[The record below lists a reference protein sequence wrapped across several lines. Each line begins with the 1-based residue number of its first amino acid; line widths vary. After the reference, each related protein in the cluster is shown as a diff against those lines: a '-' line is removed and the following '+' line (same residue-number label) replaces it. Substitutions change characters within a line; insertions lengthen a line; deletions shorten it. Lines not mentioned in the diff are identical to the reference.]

1 MRTSQKHP
9 PIIGR
14 VCGRLQEVVNFKN
27 RSTGGPFLV
36 TRLQGVKTTENHKT
50 ASPTTFRETTL
61 QLCSESISLSAAKLR
76 IAKRPYSGGALIL
89 PRSLH
94 QCSVLWVFK
103 ATLSFTEK
111 GQVKTGTWGHTW
123 GSKTRNLL
131 QTRPLIRKNDTDRD
145 GVSFSIFLQWSIYL
159 INSVDK
165 TKSLSKKKTQKRQPS
180 IDPMQIFLGVT
191 GSLPKWT
198 VSPKEFNRIRFLI
211 YYIVNMCP

>member
-1 MRTSQKHP
+1 ME
-9 PIIGR
+9 R
-14 VCGRLQEVVNFKN
+14 VCGRLREVVTFKN

-61 QLCSESISLSAAKLR
+61 QLCSESISLSAAKPR

-111 GQVKTGTWGHTW
+111 GEVKTRIWGHTW
-123 GSKTRNLL
+123 GSKTRNLPYSE
-131 QTRPLIRKNDTDRD
+131 RIRIRKNDTDRD
-145 GVSFSIFLQWSIYL
+145 GVSFSIFLQWPIYL

-165 TKSLSKKKTQKRQPS
+165 TKSLLKKKTQKRQPS
-180 IDPMQIFLGVT
+180 IDAMQIFLAGT